1 MAVVGS
7 PEESMG
13 MRMSQQPALVGP
25 DQTFTIKGLM
35 GEYMLRVAAP
45 NLYVKS
51 VVLDGGDDVTDTP
64 HEFKTND
71 RVVMTVTSRASTL
84 EGTVTDSKG
93 SVAPETGVIVFSEER
108 GTWRTS
114 STRTRRAAADAD
126 GYFRVQGLMPGT
138 YFVIAVPR
146 ERLNIVPGAAD
157 ALFFEQL
164 SKDAVSV
171 VIGDDE
177 ERKLVLKVVEGP

>member
-1 MAVVGS
+1 
-7 PEESMG
+7 
-13 MRMSQQPALVGP
+13 
-25 DQTFTIKGLM
+25 
-35 GEYMLRVAAP
+35 VAAP

-51 VVLDGGDDVTDTP
+51 VALDGGDEVTDTP

-71 RVVMTVTSRASTL
+71 RVVMTVTSRASTV

-93 SVAPETGVIVFSEER
+93 GVAADTGIIVFSEER
-108 GTWRTS
+108 GAWRFS
-114 STRTRRAAADAD
+114 STRTRRSVADAE
-126 GYFRVQGLMPGT
+126 GHFRIAGLMPGK

-146 ERLNIVPGAAD
+146 ERLTVVPGAAD

-177 ERKLVLKVVEGP
+177 ERKLDLKVVEGP